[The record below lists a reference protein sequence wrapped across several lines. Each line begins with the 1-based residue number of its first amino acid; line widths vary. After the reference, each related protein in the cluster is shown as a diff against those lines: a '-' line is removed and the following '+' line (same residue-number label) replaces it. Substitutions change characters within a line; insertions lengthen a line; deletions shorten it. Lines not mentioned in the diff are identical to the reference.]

1 METTAFKFNEYWIWA
16 IDYETAL
23 NHYNHLVRIYRLNE
37 A

>member
-1 METTAFKFNEYWIWA
+1 MEITAFKFNEYWIWA

-23 NHYNHLVRIYRLNE
+23 KHYSNLVKIHRLNE